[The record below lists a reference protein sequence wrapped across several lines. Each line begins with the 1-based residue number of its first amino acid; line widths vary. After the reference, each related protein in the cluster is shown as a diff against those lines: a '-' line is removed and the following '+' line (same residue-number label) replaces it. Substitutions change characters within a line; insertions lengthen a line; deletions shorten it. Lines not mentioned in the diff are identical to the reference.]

1 VALVRGGSARGAT
14 GEAAA
19 ARAGEAEVAT
29 KLSGSAG
36 CSTLPARVGPAWQV
50 AARGRRR
57 HTEEAPPP
65 GAGWAG
71 GGGRGASEQ
80 AVTEACRAEGPGA
93 GPELAGG
100 TCRTHWRSV
109 VRQEFACAR
118 LLRQRTG
125 KQTFVNCLLLLITGS
140 CTKRVLAIPRR
151 IYYAAMCVIA
161 RTKYHAS

>member
-1 VALVRGGSARGAT
+1 VSQPGQTEATFTLAALEKAAAKL
-14 GEAAA
+14 AAA
-19 ARAGEAEVAT
+19 AMQAAGMGP
-29 KLSGSAG
+29 GSLERKF
-36 CSTLPARVGPAWQV
+36 SLPS
-50 AARGRRR
+50 
-57 HTEEAPPP
+57 EN
-65 GAGWAG
+65 GALQQ
-71 GGGRGASEQ
+71 RGASEQ